1 MHHLNLEPS
10 IGNHDEI
17 FRAKWYQRL
26 QEFSLTLVSD
36 IIEYSTKVT
45 EETSTQI
52 NVEQESLGKSLTPD
66 DYKEVT
72 EALQQNTPAE
82 QTEKIP
88 SPQIPSLNAYATSK
102 FRYTSENSNR
112 N

>member
-1 MHHLNLEPS
+1 M
-10 IGNHDEI
+10 
-17 FRAKWYQRL
+17 
-26 QEFSLTLVSD
+26 SD

-72 EALQQNTPAE
+72 EAQQQNSTNRKKTLQQNKQKKFHHLKYHRSTPTRQANSATQART
-82 QTEKIP
+82 QTETRQANHRWQQTNQTTRP
-88 SPQIPSLNAYATSK
+88 
-102 FRYTSENSNR
+102 
-112 N
+112 